1 MSKPPVS
8 QLSISLI
15 VPVFNRPAE
24 VEELLQ
30 SLTTQTNSRFEV
42 VLVEDGSQV
51 PCLPVVEKYQQQLQI
66 QYHTKPNSGPGLTRN
81 MGATQ
86 AKGNYFVFLDSD
98 CVLPPHYIQTVYTC
112 LQRQYVDAFGGP
124 DKAHE
129 QFTPIQKAINYG
141 MTSFLTTGGIRGG
154 GEKLDK
160 FHPRSFNMGY
170 SRQVFNATGGFAAIR
185 FGEDIDMSIRILKA
199 GFSTALIKDA
209 YVYHKRRSTFRQF
222 FKQVFNS
229 GIARINLNKRHPG
242 TLKLVHTFPS
252 LFVLGML
259 SMLILG
265 ISLSPWFLLPM
276 GIFALLVL
284 ADSTLKNKSLQVGL
298 LSVVASFIQLTGY
311 GLGFLLAVWRRL
323 VLGKTEFA
331 AFERNF
337 YK

>member
-51 PCLPVVEKYQQQLQI
+51 SCLPVVEKYQQQLQI

>member
-276 GIFALLVL
+276 GIFA
-284 ADSTLKNKSLQVGL
+284 
-298 LSVVASFIQLTGY
+298 
-311 GLGFLLAVWRRL
+311 
-323 VLGKTEFA
+323 
-331 AFERNF
+331 
-337 YK
+337 